1 MEDFFY
7 RKLNVYQQALLQVK
21 RVYAL
26 VCKFP
31 SNEQYVL
38 TDQIRRA
45 IISVPSNIAEGM
57 GRNSVKERIRFLEI
71 AKGSLTEVMC
81 QLEIAHQLSYISDE
95 ELKLNEASMVE
106 ISRLLSGLKKSLE
119 DKITNNNK

>member
-1 MEDFFY
+1 MDDFFY

-21 RVYAL
+21 NVYAL
-26 VCKFP
+26 ARKFP
-31 SNEQYVL
+31 PYEQNVL

-57 GRNSVKERIRFLEI
+57 GRNSVKERIHFLEI
-71 AKGSLTEVMC
+71 AKGSLTETMC
-81 QLEIAHQLSYISDE
+81 QLEIAHSLSYISDE
-95 ELKLNEASMVE
+95 ELKASEANMTD

-119 DKITNNNK
+119 DKINNKQ

>member
-1 MEDFFY
+1 
-7 RKLNVYQQALLQVK
+7 
-21 RVYAL
+21 
-26 VCKFP
+26 
-31 SNEQYVL
+31 
-38 TDQIRRA
+38 
-45 IISVPSNIAEGM
+45 M